1 MDFNA
6 LYHANFKLL
15 DDAVSDWST
24 LVKHLADLKKDAEDD
39 LHKAAIK
46 ADWAG
51 VNAQVSRE
59 FVGKTAGEFGDAHT
73 QATTIHKILLD
84 TRDELK
90 TFHQQLTDAVSRGQK
105 KNLTVVDAG
114 GGKFTVMGNTRPDW
128 GSDPSGNKSATN
140 QKDVDDLRDEIQG
153 ILSKATESDNSAKTV
168 LMAIADQSSMGFSD
182 VSYKDRDTAAQAIKE
197 ADELAKLAK
206 KDPSKLS
213 VEDFDKINDGLK
225 KYAND
230 PLFAERFATDLG
242 PRKTL
247 EFWTGIS
254 DPHSG
259 NYELGRKRLD
269 QFDDLQRNLGL
280 TLAHATQSDSAAMT
294 EWKRQMI
301 DIGDKPLHGE
311 RGGGPMGFQVMSNL
325 MRTGD
330 YDDQFLRD
338 YGTKLMATERKLTG
352 NGDHENL
359 MWRLSGA
366 SSWLNRIGDDS
377 GNDPL
382 TGYLKG
388 LSNSPDAA
396 TDFFNQQY
404 ISKDDPDNPFERDT
418 DGNGKKGKVS
428 LSNFQYLFEERDWP
442 PETDS
447 HGDDLFTGRNN
458 LALALEAATTGHPA
472 GEMPTDDT
480 PPHTAD
486 QAKLMRAIVN
496 SVSDDPSRVKDHSY
510 MSDSL
515 GQIGA
520 EYLPDIHR
528 AMADGPTVKDGKSGW
543 DLLYPLAGTDA
554 KLDHSAVTRFLVTVS
569 QNPEGYAA
577 LSVGEKA
584 YTASLMDL
592 HLNPDLPA
600 DQRYPHDAQDTI
612 TSISRKA
619 GEFSGLL
626 AQGRQEAVLGP
637 AGEKDSDYDYAVSQ
651 KKNLISGLV
660 GTGVGVGT
668 SFIAS
673 PAVGAGV
680 GGAAGTVT
688 STVLEAFY
696 KDDSGQYRAEAGED
710 IATRWETIKD
720 STTNINYK
728 AAHEA
733 AKAHHADYTDQIDTW
748 VSEGTATGFN
758 DANTDIHAMAKDM
771 DTEIPD

>member
-1 MDFNA
+1 MDFSA

-15 DDAVSDWST
+15 DDAVTDWST
-24 LVKHLADLKKDAEDD
+24 LVKHLADLKKDAEND
-39 LHKAAIK
+39 LHQAALKAE
-46 ADWAG
+46 WAG

-73 QATTIHKILLD
+73 QATTIHNILSD
-84 TRDELK
+84 TQGELK
-90 TFHQQLTDAVSRGQK
+90 SYHQQLKDAVSRGQK
-105 KNLTVVDAG
+105 KNLTLVDTGDGTFA
-114 GGKFTVMGNTRPDW
+114 VMGNTRPDW
-128 GSDPSGNKSATN
+128 ASDPSGKTSATS

-153 ILSKATESDNSAKTV
+153 ILRQASESDDSAKTV
-168 LMAIADQSSMGFSD
+168 LMALVDQTKTGFSD
-182 VSYKDRDTAAQAIKE
+182 AGYKDRDAAADAVKK

-206 KDPSKLS
+206 KDPDDLS
-213 VEDFDKINDGLK
+213 VEDFDRLNAGLK
-225 KYAND
+225 EYAND
-230 PLFAERFATDLG
+230 PLFAERFAVDLG
-242 PRKTL
+242 PQKTL

-254 DPHSG
+254 DPNRG
-259 NYELGRKRLD
+259 NHEVGHRRLD
-269 QFDDLQRNLGL
+269 QLDDLQRNLGL
-280 TLAHATQSDSAAMT
+280 TLAHATQSDSTDMAG
-294 EWKRQMI
+294 WKRTMI
-301 DIGDKPLHGE
+301 DIGDKPLYGD
-311 RGGGPMGFQVMSNL
+311 RGGPMGFQVMSNL

-330 YDDQFLRD
+330 YDDRFLKD
-338 YGTKLMATERKLTG
+338 YGTKLMATERRMTG
-352 NGDHENL
+352 NGEHGNPF
-359 MWRLSGA
+359 WRYTGG
-366 SSWLNRIGDDS
+366 SSWLNRIGEDS

-382 TGYLKG
+382 TGFLKG

-396 TDFFNQQY
+396 TDFLNQQY

-442 PETDS
+442 QEANL
-447 HGDDLFTGRNN
+447 HGDDVVTGQNN

-472 GEMPTDDT
+472 GEIPTADT
-480 PPHTAD
+480 PPHSAE
-486 QAKLMRAIVN
+486 QAHLMRALVD

-515 GQIGA
+515 GQIGS

-528 AMADGPTVKDGKSGW
+528 AMADGPTVKDGTSGW
-543 DLLYPLAGTDA
+543 NLLYPLAGTDA
-554 KLDHSAVTRFLVTVS
+554 ELDHSAVTRFLVTVS

-584 YTASLMDL
+584 YTASLMDY

-600 DQRYPHDAQDTI
+600 DQRYPHDAQDTV
-612 TSISRKA
+612 TSISRKS

-637 AGEKDSDYDYAVSQ
+637 ANEQDSAYDYAVSQ
-651 KKNLISGLV
+651 KKNFISGFV
-660 GTGVGVGT
+660 GTGVGIGT

-673 PAVGAGV
+673 PVVGAGV

-688 STVLEAFY
+688 SMVLEDFY
-696 KDDSGQYRAEAGED
+696 KDDSGQYRAEVGQD

-720 STTNINYK
+720 STNNINYK

-758 DANTDIHAMAKDM
+758 DANTDIHAMAKDL

>member
-1 MDFNA
+1 MDFSA

-15 DDAVSDWST
+15 DDAVNDWST
-24 LVKHLADLKKDAEDD
+24 LVKHLAGLKKDAEDD
-39 LHKAAIK
+39 LHKAALK
-46 ADWAG
+46 AEWAG

-73 QATTIHKILLD
+73 QATTIHNILSD
-84 TRDELK
+84 TRSELK
-90 TFHQQLTDAVSRGQK
+90 SYQQQLKDAVARGQK
-105 KNLTVVDAG
+105 KSLTVVDTG
-114 GGKFTVMGNTRPDW
+114 DGKFTVMGNTRPDW
-128 GSDPSGNKSATN
+128 GSDPSGKTSATS
-140 QKDVDDLRDEIQG
+140 QKDLDDLRDEIQG
-153 ILSKATESDNSAKTV
+153 ILRKAGESDDSAKTV
-168 LMAIADQSSMGFSD
+168 LMALVDQTKMGFSD
-182 VSYKDRDTAAQAIKE
+182 AGYKDRDAAADAVKK

-206 KDPSKLS
+206 KDPDDLS
-213 VEDFDKINDGLK
+213 VEDFDRLNAGLK

-230 PLFAERFATDLG
+230 PLFAERFAVDLG

-254 DPHSG
+254 DPNRG
-259 NYELGRKRLD
+259 NYELGHRRLD

-280 TLAHATQSDSAAMT
+280 TLAHATQSDSADMAG
-294 EWKRQMI
+294 WKRTVI
-301 DIGDKPLHGE
+301 DIGDKPLYGD
-311 RGGGPMGFQVMSNL
+311 RGGPMGFQVMSNL

-330 YDDQFLRD
+330 YDDRFLKD
-338 YGTKLMATERKLTG
+338 YGTKLMATERRMTG
-352 NGDHENL
+352 NGEHGNPF
-359 MWRLSGA
+359 WRHTGG
-366 SSWLNRIGDDS
+366 SSWLNRIGEDS

-396 TDFFNQQY
+396 TDFLNQQY

-418 DGNGKKGKVS
+418 DGNGKNGKVS

-442 PETDS
+442 QEANL
-447 HGDDLFTGRNN
+447 HGDDIVTGQNN

-472 GEMPTDDT
+472 GEIPTDDT
-480 PPHTAD
+480 PPHSAE
-486 QAKLMRAIVN
+486 QAKLMRSLVD

-515 GQIGA
+515 GQIGS

-528 AMADGPTVKDGKSGW
+528 AMADGPTVKDGTSGW
-543 DLLYPLAGTDA
+543 NRLYPLAGTDA
-554 KLDHSAVTRFLVTVS
+554 GLDHSAVTRFLVTVS

-584 YTASLMDL
+584 YTASLMDY

-612 TSISRKA
+612 TSISRKS

-637 AGEKDSDYDYAVSQ
+637 AGEQDSAYDYAVSQ
-651 KKNLISGLV
+651 KKNFISGFV
-660 GTGVGVGT
+660 GTGVGIGT

-673 PAVGAGV
+673 PVVGAGV

-688 STVLEAFY
+688 SMVLEDFY
-696 KDDSGQYRAEAGED
+696 KDDSGQYRAEAGQD

-720 STTNINYK
+720 STNNVNYK

-733 AKAHHADYTDQIDTW
+733 AKAHHADYADQIDTW

-758 DANTDIHAMAKDM
+758 DANTDIHAMAKDL